1 MYRYCSTKLDTNAV
15 KLPSVRR
22 ESTNHFP
29 KEILQ
34 TSYLNERFDQLYM
47 AMGRYRNTPQAT
59 GSRVMS

>member
-29 KEILQ
+29 E
-34 TSYLNERFDQLYM
+34 
-47 AMGRYRNTPQAT
+47 GNTANVVLKREVRPT
-59 GSRVMS
+59 VYGYG